1 MAMNPLDFSQLLNT
15 LDKSGASKDKKALI
29 QTAAAGNTFTCAQ
42 IAQILDKITF
52 PKEQLRILKI
62 IRPRI
67 SDKENTFQIIQAF
80 TFTKDQ
86 KKAGEL
92 LGQPEDVEPAVRRK
106 RLDEESEGVDM
117 PAPME
122 ASAFSQLLA
131 AVSNQKFPKEQLY
144 IVELAAF
151 RNTFTAEQVVQLLN
165 QFKFSRYQLKA
176 LNIIRH
182 RITDPQNN
190 FLILN
195 AFDSSLYKKKA
206 SALLMQAPSAH
217 ENQNPSVQQKS
228 KL

>member
-1 MAMNPLDFSQLLNT
+1 MEMAMNPLEFSQLLNT
-15 LDKSGASKDKKALI
+15 LDKQGASKDKKALI

-42 IAQILDKITF
+42 VAQILDKLTF
-52 PKEQLRILKI
+52 PKEQLWALKI
-62 IRPRI
+62 FRPRI
-67 SDKENTFQIIQAF
+67 SDRENTFQIIQAF

-106 RLDEESEGVDM
+106 RLDEESEAVDM

-122 ASAFSQLLA
+122 ASAFSQLLEA
-131 AVSNQKFPKEQLY
+131 LSNQKFPKEQLY
-144 IVELAAF
+144 LVELAAY
-151 RNTFTAEQVVQLLN
+151 RNTFTAEQAVQLLDK
-165 QFKFSRYQLKA
+165 FKIPRYQLKA

-182 RITDPQNN
+182 RITDSQSN

-206 SALLMQAPSAH
+206 STLLMQAASPH
-217 ENQNPSVQQKS
+217 ENQNPS
-228 KL
+228 